1 MAGEPGSDA
10 LSQARDPSVMVVFG
24 ADGDLTKR
32 KLVPSLYHL
41 ASCGLLPK
49 DFAFVGLA
57 RTEFTTEDFRH
68 KLSGDIREFVAGPL
82 DPGIWEWLRQR
93 LYYVTGDFRDPQA
106 YERLRDLLAFVD
118 RTHGTRGNYLF
129 YLATAPS
136 FFSEIIHQLGRAGL
150 SAQRRDVWRR
160 VVIEKPFGRD
170 LASARALN
178 REIQEVLDE
187 HQIYRIDHYLGKETV
202 QNILV
207 FRFSNGIFEP
217 VWNRRYIDHVQITV
231 AESIGVEHRGSYYE
245 EAGALRDMVP
255 NHLMQ
260 LLSLIAMEP
269 PSSFDAQ
276 AVRDEKAKVLRSIL
290 PLQPIEV
297 LRFAV
302 AGQYGEGTIEG
313 KPVPAYRAE
322 PNVSP
327 TSSTETF
334 IALRLV
340 IDSWRWADVPFYL
353 RTGKR
358 LPKRATEVVIQFKRP
373 PLMLFRKTPVER
385 LSPNLL
391 VLRIQPDE
399 GISLSF
405 GAKVPGPTVR
415 IGTVEMDFQYARYFG
430 GAPTTGY
437 ETLLHDCLAGDA
449 TLFMRSDNV
458 EEGWRVVQP
467 VLDVMQS
474 LPAASFPNYAAGT
487 WGPPEADELLARE
500 GRHWRN
506 PG

>member
-1 MAGEPGSDA
+1 
-10 LSQARDPSVMVVFG
+10 MVVFG

-32 KLVPSLYHL
+32 KLVPALYYL
-41 ASCGLLPK
+41 AVSGLLPK
-49 DFAFVGLA
+49 NFALLGLA
-57 RTEFTTEDFRH
+57 RTELSTEEFRR
-68 KLSGDIREFVAGPL
+68 KLSGDLREFATGPIDAAL
-82 DPGIWEWLRQR
+82 WNWLSRR

-106 YERLRDLLAFVD
+106 YRRLRETLTQVD
-118 RTHGTRGNYLF
+118 RTHETGGNYVF
-129 YLATAPS
+129 YLATSPG
-136 FFSEIIHQLGRAGL
+136 FFGEIIRQLGAAGL
-150 SAQRRDVWRR
+150 ATQDRGGWRR
-160 VVIEKPFGRD
+160 VVIEKPFGHD

-178 REIQEVLDE
+178 EEIRQVLDE

-260 LLSLIAMEP
+260 ILSLIAMEP
-269 PSSFDAQ
+269 PSSFEAQ
-276 AVRDEKAKVLRSIL
+276 AVRDEKVKVLRSIL
-290 PLQPIEV
+290 PLHSIDV

-313 KPVPAYRAE
+313 KTVPAYRAE
-322 PNVSP
+322 ANVSP
-327 TSSTETF
+327 VSGTETF

-358 LPKRATEVVIQFKRP
+358 LPKRVTEVAIQFKRP

-391 VLRIQPDE
+391 VIRIQPDE

-415 IGTVEMDFQYARYFG
+415 IGTVRMDFEYARYFG
-430 GAPTTGY
+430 GTPSTGY

-449 TLFMRSDNV
+449 TLFMRSDSV
-458 EEGWRVVQP
+458 EEGWRAVQP
-467 VLDVMQS
+467 VLDVMRS
-474 LPAASFPNYAAGT
+474 LPTASFPNYAAGT
-487 WGPPEADELLARE
+487 WGPQEADELLARD
-500 GRHWRN
+500 GRQWRN